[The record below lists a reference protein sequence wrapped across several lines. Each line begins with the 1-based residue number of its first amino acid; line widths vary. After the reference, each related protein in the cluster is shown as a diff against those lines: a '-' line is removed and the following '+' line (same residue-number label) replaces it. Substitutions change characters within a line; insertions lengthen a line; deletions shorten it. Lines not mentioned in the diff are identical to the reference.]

1 MSTPELKP
9 SKKRSLNTKLLPI
22 AAILLILLALL
33 FMATPLL
40 RQSRGFQETGGIIRQ
55 GNGQSFRPNATPGQG
70 EAPQFL
76 PGQGSGNQGQG
87 FPGQNGSNATNRQF
101 IRGIG
106 FLSGRSGPIVYFVA
120 LLVALAA
127 ALGMFFIKRWG
138 QILGIIMAV
147 LYLLAG
153 VLSLLPILLF
163 GSFALR
169 NPLSLVLGIVHVVL
183 AIAVIV
189 LVLIPAKKVVVPAE
203 ATPPPAANA

>member
-1 MSTPELKP
+1 MSTPESKP
-9 SKKRSLNTKLLPI
+9 VTKRMLNQKLLPI
-22 AAILLILLALL
+22 AALLLLVLALL

-40 RQSRGFQETGGIIRQ
+40 RLSRSFQ
-55 GNGQSFRPNATPGQG
+55 GNGNFNRPGDGQSFRPNATPGQG
-70 EAPQFL
+70 NAPQFL
-76 PGQGSGNQGQG
+76 PGQGNGTQGL
-87 FPGQNGSNATNRQF
+87 PGQNGSNATNRQLF
-101 IRGIG
+101 RGIG

-153 VLSLLPILLF
+153 LASMLPLLLF
-163 GSFALR
+163 GTFALR
-169 NPLSLVLGIVHVVL
+169 NPLSLVLGIAHVVL

-189 LVLIPAKKVVVPAE
+189 LASIPAKKVVIPAGS
-203 ATPPPAANA
+203 TPPPAASA